1 MPVPAASYSKD
12 LVMGDQ
18 LVVSND
24 ETLVSENSFSH
35 VGIMYVSLP
44 YGFPICVSLQRQVC
58 CAQFRC
64 WQCELNPTR

>member
-1 MPVPAASYSKD
+1 MPAASLSKD

-35 VGIMYVSLP
+35 VGIMYVSLTLRVP
-44 YGFPICVSLQRQVC
+44 DMRVTSTLGVL
-58 CAQFRC
+58 CAI
-64 WQCELNPTR
+64 